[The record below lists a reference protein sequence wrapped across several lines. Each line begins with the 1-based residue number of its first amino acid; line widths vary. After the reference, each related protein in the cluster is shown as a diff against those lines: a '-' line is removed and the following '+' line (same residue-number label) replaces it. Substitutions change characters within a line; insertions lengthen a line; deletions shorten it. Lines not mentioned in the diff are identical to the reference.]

1 MRTIPDYLIPY
12 IPQYPTYR
20 AEPSLQEMYQ
30 DALRNY
36 EMDKQSKA
44 ILRAYERRNL
54 PPEDRAYFQEAA
66 YEVTPEEQQAI
77 MADFYRRGLG
87 RSRVAEGAQQEYLL
101 SKVPGTETLSTAQR
115 RGLRQQINPRTMTLA
130 GGVGRFFD
138 PGPSGFGGSY
148 KDIYRFGGQ
157 TFRPETY
164 TERMGRIQSMYGG
177 GVAKEE

>member
-1 MRTIPDYLIPY
+1 MRQIPEYLLPY
-12 IPQYPTYR
+12 VPQYPSYR
-20 AEPSLQEMYQ
+20 AEPSLQQMYM

-36 EMDKQSKA
+36 EADKRSRQISKA
-44 ILRAYERRNL
+44 YETRTL
-54 PPEDRAYFQEAA
+54 SPEDRAYFQEAA

-87 RSRVAEGAQQEYLL
+87 RSRVAESAQQEYLL

-138 PGPSGFGGSY
+138 EGAGGLGASY
-148 KDIYRFGGQ
+148 KNIYRFGGQ

-164 TERMGRIQSMYGG
+164 SEYMGRVKSQYGG
-177 GVAKEE
+177 GGA